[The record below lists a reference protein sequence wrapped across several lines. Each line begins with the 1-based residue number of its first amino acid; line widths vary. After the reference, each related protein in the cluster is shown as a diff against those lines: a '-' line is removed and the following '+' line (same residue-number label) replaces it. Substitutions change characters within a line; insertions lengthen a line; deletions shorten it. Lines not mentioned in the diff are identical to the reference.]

1 MSSEPLP
8 IRIAVG
14 IDAEHAAG
22 GLAEGVAE
30 RVRVLAE
37 PVAGERGADRL
48 EDARRRRVRVLVGVE
63 LDDVRVVELLAGD
76 VARPSRGCSGG
87 CRMTVRRR
95 VVRRRD

>member
-8 IRIAVG
+8 IRMRVG

-30 RVRVLAE
+30 RLRVLAE

-48 EDARRRRVRVLVGVE
+48 EHARGRRVRVLVGVE
-63 LDDVRVVELLAGD
+63 LDDVGVVELLAGH
-76 VARPSRGCSGG
+76 VAGHRRGCSDGSPVIG
-87 CRMTVRRR
+87 
-95 VVRRRD
+95 